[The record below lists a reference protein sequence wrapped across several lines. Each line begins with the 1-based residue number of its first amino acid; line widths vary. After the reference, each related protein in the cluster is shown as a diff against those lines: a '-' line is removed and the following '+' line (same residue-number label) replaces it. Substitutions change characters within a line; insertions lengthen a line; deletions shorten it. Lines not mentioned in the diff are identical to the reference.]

1 MQFRDATLFKV
12 YSKFVLKSI
21 SIYQTFNIYNEIS
34 TVDFRHHFIRP
45 NAPSKRKLNSKNPK
59 YWDKSLL
66 NEEEIIKRVLINN
79 NDKVKVSAIWYK
91 KK

>member
-1 MQFRDATLFKV
+1 VAK
-12 YSKFVLKSI
+12 
-21 SIYQTFNIYNEIS
+21 
-34 TVDFRHHFIRP
+34 
-45 NAPSKRKLNSKNPK
+45 KRKLNSKNPK